1 MSALTS
7 ARVEYRENKRMFKK
21 RMNGNNLPELNAAGV
36 NEKKKKSRE
45 FRKQP
50 QNNATS
56 KAIDLNCLVCEN
68 VTRRQVK

>member
-36 NEKKKKSRE
+36 NEKKKKVPRVQE
-45 FRKQP
+45 AAAKQC
-50 QNNATS
+50 NLES
-56 KAIDLNCLVCEN
+56 Y
-68 VTRRQVK
+68 